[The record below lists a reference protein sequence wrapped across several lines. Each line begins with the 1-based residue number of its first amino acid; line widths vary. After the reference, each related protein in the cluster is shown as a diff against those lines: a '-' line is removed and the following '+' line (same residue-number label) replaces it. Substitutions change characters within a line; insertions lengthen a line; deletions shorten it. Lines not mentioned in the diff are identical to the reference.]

1 MSGNKDLLNDYF
13 KTYPV
18 LRYLMPKV
26 TNNVNKDVTNRLFFM
41 RQAAWVLLTII
52 NKNINIKTAAG
63 VTDAYS
69 SNTLKIFTENDL
81 NLLSHIL
88 KSVLA
93 SLGTFDINS
102 LVSFETDLKQGY
114 ISYDNNKLTDFKRV
128 LSGAVSDD
136 DKFKYILEILKLP
149 IDVINSLITL
159 SKMTTD
165 DVMNAAGGA
174 IKPAVDNLKAITAL
188 SDLPFSNY
196 SIGLN
201 NLLLKQIASKF
212 DVVSNTIVLPK
223 VYSYI
228 GAMIDIT
235 NTTSSSKTEFVQ
247 DTQGRYILKTTNK
260 NGKVTIDEF
269 NKFFL
274 DLITKD
280 DQFCKSFGVNNPDAN
295 DNEICSKMF
304 AECLGTDLQ
313 NKEACKANFK
323 GLSDVSDNLRGWIN
337 LSPEQ
342 QRYAAYRVLL
352 GYGINGS
359 YDKSGNYTYV
369 DVNGTPLMSD
379 NDIKNYFTFDV
390 KIPVGAP
397 GNDLGPAPLVVPNV
411 EKKIAYIKKLMQL
424 VGTIITPSKDS
435 SGRPMMV
442 KQLPVIQQLQ
452 FVPAFVPTMGMGV
465 YGHMVRPL
473 IGGYDEN
480 AITGIQYGGDSS
492 DIENIVKRIQ
502 SKVAILRNRNAI
514 PQDKVSYINEK
525 ITKLQSVGRDI
536 ENGESIIN
544 DYLTVSSLYPNKN
557 IIFTEDDIK
566 TIKTKL
572 DEDKQKLESKLNKFN
587 KLEMRL
593 IAIVP

>member
-13 KTYPV
+13 KRYPV

-26 TNNVNKDVTNRLFFM
+26 TNNGGRDVTNRLFFM
-41 RQAAWVLLTII
+41 RQAAWVLLKII
-52 NKNINIKTAAG
+52 NENREIKTARG

-69 SNTLKIFTENDL
+69 ENTLKIFTENDL
-81 NLLSHIL
+81 KLLSHIL
-88 KSVLA
+88 KFALA
-93 SLGTFDINS
+93 SLDTFTLDS
-102 LVSFETDLKQGY
+102 LNSFEIDLKQGY
-114 ISYDNNKLTDFKRV
+114 ISYDNGKLNAFK
-128 LSGAVSDD
+128 LSVARDSEDA
-136 DKFKYILEILKLP
+136 KFKSILEILKLP
-149 IDVINSLITL
+149 KVVIDSLITL
-159 SKMTTD
+159 SKMTTP
-165 DVMNAAGGA
+165 DVVAAVGRPG
-174 IKPAVDNLKAITAL
+174 IKPGVNSNITTL

-196 SIGLN
+196 TITLTD
-201 NLLLKQIASKF
+201 LLSKQIASKF

-223 VYSYI
+223 IYSYI

-247 DTQGRYILKTTNK
+247 DTQGRYILKTTDK
-260 NGKVTIDEF
+260 NGTVTIDEF

-274 DLITKD
+274 DLISKD
-280 DQFCKSFGVNNPDAN
+280 DEFCKPFGVNDNDPN

-323 GLSDVSDNLRGWIN
+323 GLSDVSDNLRGWID
-337 LSPEQ
+337 LSQEQ

-359 YDKSGNYTYV
+359 YDKTGNYTYV

-379 NDIKNYFTFDV
+379 NDIKKYFTFDV
-390 KIPVGAP
+390 QIPVGAP
-397 GNDLGPAPLVVPNV
+397 GNPGVAPLAVPNV
-411 EKKIAYIKKLMQL
+411 DKKIAYIKKLMQL

-442 KQLPVIQQLQ
+442 KQLPVIQQLP

-473 IGGYDEN
+473 IGGNDEN

-502 SKVAILRNRNAI
+502 SNVAILRNRNAI

-536 ENGESIIN
+536 ENAESMIN
-544 DYLTVSSLYPNKN
+544 DYLIVSSQYPNKN

-572 DEDKQKLESKLNKFN
+572 DENKQKLESKLNKFN

-593 IAIVP
+593 IAIIP